1 LQLCSRICRARASA
15 YLHPAIFPTYPVQA
29 SSPDAIFNSNG
40 AENGK
45 IALHAAI
52 DNHQVPVVE
61 ALLAAKADPNIKSR

>member
-1 LQLCSRICRARASA
+1 
-15 YLHPAIFPTYPVQA
+15 LHPAIFPTQAVEA
-29 SSPDAIFNSNG
+29 SSPDATFNRDG
-40 AENGK
+40 AESEC